1 MLALSF
7 CLALASCTRKPPKSQ
22 IDTNTYAREIDQWHQ
37 ERWKELNDESGWLTL
52 IGLYWLKEGRNTVGI
67 GPGNDI
73 ILPEEKMPLNLGAF
87 ILTNGVVKFETA
99 PMASF
104 FVDGQPISSVQ
115 LKTDADDKPTV
126 ITHGSMSFQIIKRGD
141 KLALRAKD
149 SQSPDRLNF
158 KGTEFYPADL
168 KWRLDA
174 QFEPYNPPK
183 AMPITNVLGMES
195 AESSPGAVK
204 FVVNG
209 KEYRLDA
216 ITEKGEPRLFMIIS
230 DMTSGKDTYP
240 AGRYLYVDP
249 PDASGHLIID
259 FNKAYSPPC
268 AFTKF
273 ATCPLPPRQNRLP
286 FAVEAGE
293 KYKRHTE

>member
-1 MLALSF
+1 MRQLSLKGKSAGVMLALSF

-73 ILPEEKMPLNLGAF
+73 ILPEEKMPLNLGTF

-149 SQSPDRLNF
+149 SQSPARLNF

-216 ITEKGEPRLFMIIS
+216 ITGKGEPRLFMIIS
-230 DMTSGKDTYP
+230 DVTSGKDTYT
-240 AGRYLYVDP
+240 AGRYL
-249 PDASGHLIID
+249 
-259 FNKAYSPPC
+259 
-268 AFTKF
+268 
-273 ATCPLPPRQNRLP
+273 
-286 FAVEAGE
+286 
-293 KYKRHTE
+293 